1 MNRVDRS
8 RAYIESGM
16 SVIGDRP
23 GEHRA
28 PPPPVDVDVSDEDFV
43 PKGLRAWAGRFTN
56 GIAVQGLVDAD
67 GATYVSVVF
76 GRQAVTFEVD
86 PEQAVDAFDHPFAYP
101 ACTVRL

>member
-23 GEHRA
+23 GEARPPA
-28 PPPPVDVDVSDEDFV
+28 PSVDVDDSAFV
-43 PKGLRAWAGRFTN
+43 PAGLKAWAGRFTN
-56 GIAVQGLVDAD
+56 GIAVQGLVDD
-67 GATYVSVVF
+67 EGQTYISVVF
-76 GRQAVTFEVD
+76 GRQAVTFEVPRD
-86 PEQAVDAFDHPFAYP
+86 RAVDAFDHPFSYP